1 MLETLEGRSLLTFLA
16 VLEEGNFSRA
26 AEKLGYVQST
36 VTSQIQLLE
45 QSCNQK
51 LFHRLPRGVKP
62 TEAGEQ
68 FELYARQFVQLGH
81 SLEEA
86 LENLNHPRGMLRL
99 GSLESFLVTR
109 MPDFMHD
116 FFTKYTEI
124 NLLLETGFQAD
135 IVEQVQ
141 SHALDFGIVPMD
153 PQREDLIFEPLI
165 EEEMI
170 VVASQSLAHLIANE
184 GWEKTSGIQMVG
196 FGSRCV
202 YHTEGLKLLS
212 EMGFPADSRSTGFAS
227 TELVRQIVTCGL
239 GVALVPKISMAQEL
253 GSGLVVSLPMPRQ
266 VTFVHGIIRHKKR
279 VLNTP
284 SKVFY
289 QEIINYFSDRT
300 SVRPIA

>member
-1 MLETLEGRSLLTFLA
+1 MLEALEGRSLLTFLA

-68 FELYARQFVQLGH
+68 FALYARQFVQLGH

-109 MPDFMHD
+109 MPDFMHN
-116 FFTKYTEI
+116 FFTEYTEI

-153 PQREDLIFEPLI
+153 PQKEDLIFEPLI

-170 VVASQSLAHLIANE
+170 VVASPSVADLIANE

-202 YHTEGLKLLS
+202 YHTEGLKLLG
-212 EMGFPADSRSTGFAS
+212 EMGFPSDSRSTGFAS

-239 GVALVPKISMAQEL
+239 GVALVPKISMVREL
-253 GSGLVVSLPMPRQ
+253 ASGLVVSLPLPRQ
-266 VTFVHGIIRHKKR
+266 VTFIHGIVRHKKR
-279 VLNTP
+279 VLNAP

-300 SVRPIA
+300 SVGSIE

>member
-109 MPDFMHD
+109 MPNFMHD

-153 PQREDLIFEPLI
+153 PQREDLVFEPLI

-170 VVASQSLAHLIANE
+170 VVASQSLAHLIVNE

-212 EMGFPADSRSTGFAS
+212 EMGFPSDSRSTGFAS

-253 GSGLVVSLPMPRQ
+253 GSGLVVSLPLPRQ

-289 QEIINYFSDRT
+289 QEIIKYFSDRT

>member
-1 MLETLEGRSLLTFLA
+1 MLEALEGRSLLTFLA
-16 VLEEGNFSRA
+16 VLEEGSFSRA

-36 VTSQIQLLE
+36 VTSQIHLLE

-68 FELYARQFVQLGH
+68 FARYARQFVQLGH

-116 FFTKYTEI
+116 FFKEYTEI

-153 PQREDLIFEPLI
+153 PQKEDLIFEPLI

-170 VVASQSLAHLIANE
+170 VVASQSLADLIASE
-184 GWEKTSGIQMVG
+184 GWEKTSGIQMFG

-202 YHTEGLKLLS
+202 YHKEGLKLLS
-212 EMGFPADSRSTGFAS
+212 EMGIPSDSHSTGFAS

-239 GVALVPKISMAQEL
+239 GVALVPKISMAREL
-253 GSGLVVSLPMPRQ
+253 ASGLVVSLPLPRQ
-266 VTFVHGIIRHKKR
+266 VTFVHGIVRHKKR
-279 VLNTP
+279 ILNSP

-289 QEIINYFSDRT
+289 QEVIKYFSD
-300 SVRPIA
+300 

>member
-1 MLETLEGRSLLTFLA
+1 MLENLEGRSLLTFLA

-51 LFHRLPRGVKP
+51 LFHRLPRGVKL

-68 FELYARQFVQLGH
+68 FALYARKFVQLGH

-86 LENLNHPRGMLRL
+86 LENLDHPRGTLRL

-109 MPDFMHD
+109 MSNFMHS
-116 FFTKYTEI
+116 FFKEYTEI
-124 NLLLETGFQAD
+124 HLLLETGFQAD

-141 SHALDFGIVPMD
+141 SHVIDFGIVPMN
-153 PQREDLIFEPLI
+153 PKKEDLIFEPLI
-165 EEEMI
+165 EEQMI
-170 VVASQSLAHLIANE
+170 VVASKNLAHLIENE
-184 GWEKTSGIQMVG
+184 GWENTSGIQMIG

-212 EMGFPADSRSTGFAS
+212 EMGLPSEIRSTGFAS
-227 TELVRQIVTCGL
+227 SELVRQVVTCGL
-239 GVALVPKISMAQEL
+239 GVALVPKIMMAQEL
-253 GSGLVVSLPMPRQ
+253 AEGSVISLPLPRQ
-266 VTFVHGIIRHKKR
+266 VTFVHGIVRHKKH

-289 QEIINYFSDRT
+289 RALTEYFSNQT
-300 SVRPIA
+300 SIGSI

>member
-1 MLETLEGRSLLTFLA
+1 MLESLEGRSLLTFLT

-62 TEAGEQ
+62 TEAGEK
-68 FELYARQFVQLGH
+68 LASYARKFVQLGQL
-81 SLEEA
+81 LEEE
-86 LENLNHPRGMLRL
+86 LENLDRPRGTIRL

-109 MPDFMHD
+109 MPDLMHS
-116 FFTKYTEI
+116 FFTEYTEI
-124 NLLLETGFQAD
+124 DLLLETGFQAD

-153 PQREDLIFEPLI
+153 PKREDLIFEPLI

-170 VVASQSLAHLIANE
+170 VVASKNLVHLMENDD
-184 GWEKTSGIQMVG
+184 WKNSSGVQMIG

-212 EMGFPADSRSTGFAS
+212 EMGFPPEIRSTGFAS
-227 TELVRQIVTCGL
+227 TELVRQVVTCGL
-239 GVALVPKISMAQEL
+239 GIALVPKISMVQEL
-253 GSGLVVSLPMPRQ
+253 AAGHVISLPLPRP

-279 VLNTP
+279 ILNTP

-289 QEIINYFSDRT
+289 RALIEYFSN
-300 SVRPIA
+300 

>member
-45 QSCNQK
+45 QNCNQK

-68 FELYARQFVQLGH
+68 FARYARQFVQLGH

-86 LENLNHPRGMLRL
+86 LENLDLPRGTMRL
-99 GSLESFLVTR
+99 GALESFLVTR
-109 MPDFMHD
+109 MSGFMHD
-116 FFTKYTEI
+116 FFTEYTDI

-135 IVEQVQ
+135 IVDQVQ

-153 PQREDLIFEPLI
+153 PKQDDLIFEPLI
-165 EEEMI
+165 DEEMI
-170 VVASQSLAHLIANE
+170 VVASKHLADLIENQ
-184 GWEKTSGIQMVG
+184 GWDHISGIQVIG

-212 EMGFPADSRSTGFAS
+212 EMGLPAGIHSNGFAS
-227 TELVRQIVTCGL
+227 TELVRQVVTCGL

-253 GSGLVVSLPMPRQ
+253 AQGSVVPLPMPRKI
-266 VTFVHGIIRHKKR
+266 TFAHGIVRHKKR

-289 QEIINYFSDRT
+289 REIVKYFSNAFA
-300 SVRPIA
+300 P

>member
-1 MLETLEGRSLLTFLA
+1 MLENLEGRSLLTFLA

-51 LFHRLPRGVKP
+51 LFHRLPRGVKL

-68 FELYARQFVQLGH
+68 FALHARKFVQLGH

-86 LENLNHPRGMLRL
+86 LENLDHPRGTLRL

-109 MPDFMHD
+109 MSDFMHS
-116 FFTKYTEI
+116 FFTEYTEI
-124 NLLLETGFQAD
+124 HLLLETGFQAD
-135 IVEQVQ
+135 IIEQVQ
-141 SHALDFGIVPMD
+141 SHVIDFGIVPMD
-153 PQREDLIFEPLI
+153 PKKEDLIFEPLI
-165 EEEMI
+165 AEEMI
-170 VVASQSLAHLIANE
+170 VVASKNLARLIENE
-184 GWEKTSGIQMVG
+184 GWENTSGIQMIG

-212 EMGFPADSRSTGFAS
+212 EMGLPSEIRSTGFAS
-227 TELVRQIVTCGL
+227 TELVRQVVTCGL
-239 GVALVPKISMAQEL
+239 GVALVPKITMAQEL
-253 GSGLVVSLPMPRQ
+253 AEGSVISLPLPRQ
-266 VTFVHGIIRHKKR
+266 INFVHGIVRHKKR

-289 QEIINYFSDRT
+289 RALTEYFSKQT
-300 SVRPIA
+300 SIGSF

>member
-51 LFHRLPRGVKP
+51 LFHRLSRGVKP

-68 FELYARQFVQLGH
+68 FALYARQFVQLGH

-86 LENLNHPRGMLRL
+86 LENLDHPRGMMRL

-109 MPDFMHD
+109 MSDFMHA
-116 FFTKYTEI
+116 FFTEYTEI

-153 PQREDLIFEPLI
+153 PKKEDLIFEPLI

-170 VVASQSLAHLIANE
+170 VVASKSLAHVIESE
-184 GWEKTSGIQMVG
+184 GWENTSGIQMVG

-212 EMGFPADSRSTGFAS
+212 EMGFPSGSRSTGFAS

-253 GSGLVVSLPMPRQ
+253 AEGSVVSLPLPRQ
-266 VTFVHGIIRHKKR
+266 VTFVHGIVRHKKR
-279 VLNTP
+279 ILNTP

-289 QEIINYFSDRT
+289 QEIIEYFSDRT
-300 SVRPIA
+300 SIRPI

>member
-1 MLETLEGRSLLTFLA
+1 MLGTLEGRSLLTFLA

-68 FELYARQFVQLGH
+68 FAQYARQFVQLGH

-86 LENLNHPRGMLRL
+86 MENLNYPRGMLRL

-109 MPDFMHD
+109 MPDFMHG
-116 FFTKYTEI
+116 FFTEYTEI

-153 PQREDLIFEPLI
+153 PQKEDLIFEPLI

-170 VVASQSLAHLIANE
+170 VVSSQSLAYLIANE
-184 GWEKTSGIQMVG
+184 GWENTSGIQMVG

-202 YHTEGLKLLS
+202 YHTEGLRLLS
-212 EMGFPADSRSTGFAS
+212 EMGIPSDSRSTGFAS

-253 GSGLVVSLPMPRQ
+253 TSGLVVSLPLPRQ
-266 VTFVHGIIRHKKR
+266 VTFVHGIVRHKKR

-289 QEIINYFSDRT
+289 QEIIKYFSDRT
-300 SVRPIA
+300 SLRPIE

>member
-1 MLETLEGRSLLTFLA
+1 MLEALEGRSLLTFLA

-51 LFHRLPRGVKP
+51 LFHRLSRGVKP

-68 FELYARQFVQLGH
+68 FALYARQFVQLGH

-86 LENLNHPRGMLRL
+86 LENLDHPRGMMRL

-109 MPDFMHD
+109 MSDFMHA
-116 FFTKYTEI
+116 FFTEYTEI

-153 PQREDLIFEPLI
+153 PQKEDLIFEPLI

-170 VVASQSLAHLIANE
+170 VVASKSLAHVIESE
-184 GWEKTSGIQMVG
+184 GWENTSGIQMVG

-212 EMGFPADSRSTGFAS
+212 EMGFPSGSRSTGFAS

-239 GVALVPKISMAQEL
+239 GVALVPKISMAREL
-253 GSGLVVSLPMPRQ
+253 AEGSVVSLPLPRQ
-266 VTFVHGIIRHKKR
+266 VSFVHGIVRHKKR

-289 QEIINYFSDRT
+289 QEIIEYFSNIT
-300 SVRPIA
+300 SIRLI

>member
-16 VLEEGNFSRA
+16 VFEEGNFSRA

-68 FELYARQFVQLGH
+68 FARYARQFVQLSH

-86 LENLNHPRGMLRL
+86 LENLDHPRGTMRL

-109 MPDFMHD
+109 MPDFMHS
-116 FFTKYTEI
+116 FFMEYTEI
-124 NLLLETGFQAD
+124 HLLLETGFQAD

-153 PQREDLIFEPLI
+153 PKKEDLIFEPLI

-170 VVASQSLAHLIANE
+170 VVASKHLAHLIETE
-184 GWEKTSGIQMVG
+184 GWENISGIQMIG

-212 EMGFPADSRSTGFAS
+212 EMGLPAGIRATGFAS
-227 TELVRQIVTCGL
+227 TELVRQVVTCGL

-253 GSGLVVSLPMPRQ
+253 AEGSIVSLPLPRP
-266 VTFVHGIIRHKKR
+266 VSFVHGIVRHKKR

-289 QEIINYFSDRT
+289 RALIEYFSDQP
-300 SVRPIA
+300 SIESIG

>member
-51 LFHRLPRGVKP
+51 LFHRLSRGVKP

-68 FELYARQFVQLGH
+68 FALYARQFVQLGH

-86 LENLNHPRGMLRL
+86 LENLDHPRGMMRL

-109 MPDFMHD
+109 MSDFMHA
-116 FFTKYTEI
+116 FFTEYTEI

-141 SHALDFGIVPMD
+141 SHALDFGIVPMN
-153 PQREDLIFEPLI
+153 PKKEDLIFEPLI

-170 VVASQSLAHLIANE
+170 VVASKSLAHLIENE
-184 GWEKTSGIQMVG
+184 GWENTSGIQMVG

-212 EMGFPADSRSTGFAS
+212 EMGLPSGSRSTGFAS

-239 GVALVPKISMAQEL
+239 GVALVPKISMTQEL
-253 GSGLVVSLPMPRQ
+253 AEGSVVSLPLPRK
-266 VTFVHGIIRHKKR
+266 VTFVHGIVRHKKR
-279 VLNTP
+279 ILNTP

-289 QEIINYFSDRT
+289 QEVIKYFSKRT
-300 SVRPIA
+300 SIRPI

>member
-36 VTSQIQLLE
+36 VTSQIRLLE

-51 LFHRLPRGVKP
+51 LFHRLSRGVKP

-68 FELYARQFVQLGH
+68 FALYARQFVQLGH

-86 LENLNHPRGMLRL
+86 LENLDHPRGMMRL

-109 MPDFMHD
+109 MSDFMHA
-116 FFTKYTEI
+116 FFTEYTEI

-153 PQREDLIFEPLI
+153 PQKEDLIFEPLI

-170 VVASQSLAHLIANE
+170 VVASRSLAHVIESE
-184 GWEKTSGIQMVG
+184 GWENISGIQMVG

-212 EMGFPADSRSTGFAS
+212 EMGFPSGSRSTGFAS

-253 GSGLVVSLPMPRQ
+253 AEGNVVSLPLPRQ
-266 VTFVHGIIRHKKR
+266 VTFVHGIVRHKKR
-279 VLNTP
+279 ILNTP

-289 QEIINYFSDRT
+289 QEIIEYFSDRT
-300 SVRPIA
+300 SIRPI

>member
-1 MLETLEGRSLLTFLA
+1 MLEALEGRSLLTFLA

-51 LFHRLPRGVKP
+51 LFHRLSRGVKP

-68 FELYARQFVQLGH
+68 FALYARQFVQLGH

-86 LENLNHPRGMLRL
+86 LENLDHPRGMMRL

-109 MPDFMHD
+109 MSDFMHA
-116 FFTKYTEI
+116 FFTEYTEI

-153 PQREDLIFEPLI
+153 PQKEDLIFEPLI

-170 VVASQSLAHLIANE
+170 VVASKSLAHVIESE
-184 GWEKTSGIQMVG
+184 GWENTSGIQMVG

-212 EMGFPADSRSTGFAS
+212 EMGFPSGSRSTGFAS

-239 GVALVPKISMAQEL
+239 GVALVPKISMAREL
-253 GSGLVVSLPMPRQ
+253 AEGSVVSLPLPRQ
-266 VTFVHGIIRHKKR
+266 VSFVHGIVRHKKR

-289 QEIINYFSDRT
+289 QEIIEYFSNINSIRL
-300 SVRPIA
+300 I

>member
-36 VTSQIQLLE
+36 VTSQIQSLE

-51 LFHRLPRGVKP
+51 LFHRLSRGVKP

-68 FELYARQFVQLGH
+68 FALYARQFVQLGH

-86 LENLNHPRGMLRL
+86 LENLDHPRGMMRL

-109 MPDFMHD
+109 MSDFMHA
-116 FFTKYTEI
+116 FFTEYTEI

-153 PQREDLIFEPLI
+153 PQKEDLIFEPLI

-170 VVASQSLAHLIANE
+170 VVASKSLAHVIESE
-184 GWEKTSGIQMVG
+184 GWENTSGIQMVG

-212 EMGFPADSRSTGFAS
+212 EMGFPSGSRSTGFAS

-239 GVALVPKISMAQEL
+239 GVALVPKISMAREL
-253 GSGLVVSLPMPRQ
+253 AEGSVVSLPLPRQ
-266 VTFVHGIIRHKKR
+266 VSFVHGIVRHKKR

-289 QEIINYFSDRT
+289 QEIIEYFSNIT
-300 SVRPIA
+300 SIRLI

>member
-1 MLETLEGRSLLTFLA
+1 MLENLEGRSLLTFLA

-51 LFHRLPRGVKP
+51 LFHRLPRGVKL

-68 FELYARQFVQLGH
+68 FALYARKFVQLGH

-86 LENLNHPRGMLRL
+86 LENLDHPRGTLRL

-109 MPDFMHD
+109 MSNFMHS
-116 FFTKYTEI
+116 FFTEYKEI
-124 NLLLETGFQAD
+124 HLLLETGFQAD

-141 SHALDFGIVPMD
+141 SHVIDFGIVPMNPKKD
-153 PQREDLIFEPLI
+153 DLIFEPLI

-170 VVASQSLAHLIANE
+170 VVASRNLAHLIENE
-184 GWEKTSGIQMVG
+184 GWENNSGIQMIG

-212 EMGFPADSRSTGFAS
+212 EMGLPSEFRSTGFAS
-227 TELVRQIVTCGL
+227 TELVRQVVTCGL
-239 GVALVPKISMAQEL
+239 GVALVPKIMMAQEL
-253 GSGLVVSLPMPRQ
+253 AEGSVISLPLPRQ
-266 VTFVHGIIRHKKR
+266 VTFVHGIVRHKKH

-289 QEIINYFSDRT
+289 RALTEYFSNQT
-300 SVRPIA
+300 SIGSI